1 MVRIAY
7 SVSEVAEMLGKSKS
21 TIWKYLAEGHLTRH
35 KLGGS
40 TLIPAEEVDTL
51 GKKHS
56 QETTLR
62 NPENMSHYSELG
74 STNKNH

>member
-1 MVRIAY
+1 MEARMVRIAY

-40 TLIPAEEVDTL
+40 TLIPAEEVDAL
-51 GKKHS
+51 GR
-56 QETTLR
+56 R
-62 NPENMSHYSELG
+62 NTDQHHDPKQLDLFLKEGEIP
-74 STNKNH
+74 